1 MKKQYKSIHTA
12 TQRAGSIAGR
22 MLTVAAVILVV
33 TALSGWIESGTLT
46 ARAAV
51 VLILAALWAAS
62 ALCAMAEE
70 EGWKEERED
79 DRYE

>member
-1 MKKQYKSIHTA
+1 MKKPDKPIHTA
-12 TQRAGSIAGR
+12 PRGAGSFAGR

-33 TALSGWIESGTLT
+33 TALSGWIESGTLM

-62 ALCAMAEE
+62 ALCAMAEG